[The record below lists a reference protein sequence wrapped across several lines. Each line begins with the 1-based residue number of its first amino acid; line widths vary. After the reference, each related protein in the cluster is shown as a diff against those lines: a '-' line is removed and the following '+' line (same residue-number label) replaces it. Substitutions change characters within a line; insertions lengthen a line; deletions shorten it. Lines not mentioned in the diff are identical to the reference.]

1 MTSTEFW
8 GILMDSLSTILAAL
22 AIFLYIYFWIKDKT
36 SSNYDVF
43 DTLYL
48 DILKTGMDN
57 PSFRNPTKTT
67 NYKVV
72 FTEDELIKYEIY
84 AFLTW
89 NFIETIFDKSDKTL
103 LETWIPAIK
112 LESSLHSNWIHE
124 PENKSKYKA
133 SFLVF
138 VDSL

>member
-1 MTSTEFW
+1 
-8 GILMDSLSTILAAL
+8 MDH
-22 AIFLYIYFWIKDKT
+22 
-36 SSNYDVF
+36 
-43 DTLYL
+43 
-48 DILKTGMDN
+48 
-57 PSFRNPTKTT
+57 PSFRNQTKTT
-67 NYKVV
+67 NYKEA

-112 LESSLHSNWIHE
+112 LESSLHSKWIHE